1 MNVLG
6 IDPGLSGGLCVLN
19 EKGIVEAIKMPICT
33 RPNRKG
39 NYIDLKLIYKFVS
52 KYNQERFDWLQG
64 IFIERQF
71 ILRSQGMS
79 SGSKTMYQSGLLY
92 GLCYAECD
100 DLQEINAK
108 DWQGAIFKLVDVNNI
123 NKYNYNSDTKLK
135 SIAYVEQNYDSS
147 YLFTSKR
154 QTKPSDG
161 LADAIC
167 IAAYGLQVLTKRD
180 SKTKINKNDNKS

>member
-6 IDPGLSGGLCVLN
+6 IDPGLSGGLCILN
-19 EKGIVEAIKMPICT
+19 SQGIVSAIKMPICT
-33 RPNRKG
+33 RSNRKG
-39 NYIDLKLIYKFVS
+39 NYIDLELIYNFIS
-52 KYNQERFDWLQG
+52 KYNNPDTDNFIKG

-92 GLCYAECD
+92 GLCFAECNE
-100 DLQEINAK
+100 LNEINAK
-108 DWQGAIFKLVDVNNI
+108 DWQQYIFKKVDTSKINI
-123 NKYNYNSDTKLK
+123 YNYSSDTKLQ
-135 SIAYVEQNYDSS
+135 SIAYVEQTYGSN
-147 YLFTSKR
+147 YLFSSKR

-167 IAAYGLQVLTKRD
+167 IAKYGFDKLTKNNN
-180 SKTKINKNDNKS
+180 NK

>member
-1 MNVLG
+1 MNVIG
-6 IDPGLSGGLCVLN
+6 IDPGLSGGICVLN
-19 EKGIVEAIKMPICT
+19 DKEGIIDVLKMPLCT

-39 NYIDLKLIYKFVS
+39 NYIDLKKIFDFITDYSRYDEYKN
-52 KYNQERFDWLQG
+52 KDNLYG

-92 GLCYAECD
+92 GLCFAECD
-100 DLQEINAK
+100 NLQEVNAK
-108 DWQGAIFKLVDVNNI
+108 DWQTPIFKKVDQTNI
-123 NKYNYNSDTKLK
+123 NSYKYSSDTKLQ
-135 SIAYVEQNYDSS
+135 SIAYVEQNFDRK
-147 YLFTSKR
+147 YLFTSGR

-167 IAAYGLQVLTKRD
+167 IASYGLTTLLK
-180 SKTKINKNDNKS
+180 

>member
-1 MNVLG
+1 MNVIG
-6 IDPGLSGGLCVLN
+6 IDPGLSGGICVLN
-19 EKGIVEAIKMPICT
+19 DKKGVIDILKMPICT

-39 NYIDLKLIYKFVS
+39 NYIDLEKIYSFITDYSRYDEYKNNDTL
-52 KYNQERFDWLQG
+52 YG

-92 GLCYAECD
+92 GLCFAECD
-100 DLQEINAK
+100 NLQEVNAK
-108 DWQGAIFKLVDVNNI
+108 DWQTPIFNKVDQTNI
-123 NKYNYNSDTKLK
+123 NFYKYSSDTKLQ
-135 SIAYVEQNYDSS
+135 SIAYVEQNFDRN

-167 IAAYGLQVLTKRD
+167 IASYGLTIM
-180 SKTKINKNDNKS
+180 SK

>member
-6 IDPGLSGGLCVLN
+6 IDPGLSGGLCILN
-19 EKGIVEAIKMPICT
+19 EEGIIDVIKMPLCT
-33 RPNRKG
+33 RLNRKG
-39 NYIDLKLIYKFVS
+39 NYIDLKSIFDFIA
-52 KYNQERFDWLQG
+52 KYNNDIGSNDFIQG

-92 GLCYAECD
+92 GLCFAECN
-100 DLQEINAK
+100 DLHEINAK
-108 DWQGAIFKLVDVNNI
+108 DWQSSIFNKLDTTKINNYNYSSYTKLQSI
-123 NKYNYNSDTKLK
+123 AFVEQTYGNKY
-135 SIAYVEQNYDSS
+135 
-147 YLFTSKR
+147 LFKSKR

-167 IAAYGLQVLTKRD
+167 IAHFGLEQLI
-180 SKTKINKNDNKS
+180 KTITTNKQ

>member
-1 MNVLG
+1 MNVIG

-19 EKGIVEAIKMPICT
+19 DKKGIIDILKMPICS

-39 NYIDLKLIYKFVS
+39 NYIDLEKIYEFITDYS
-52 KYNQERFDWLQG
+52 RYNEYKDNDTLYG

-92 GLCYAECD
+92 GMCFAECD
-100 DLQEINAK
+100 NLQEINAK
-108 DWQGAIFKLVDVNNI
+108 DWQNEIFKKVNQSKV
-123 NKYNYNSDTKLK
+123 NKYNFATDTKLQ
-135 SIAYVEQNYDSS
+135 SIAYVEQNFDRN
-147 YLFTSKR
+147 YLFTSSR

-161 LADAIC
+161 IADAIC
-167 IAAYGLQVLTKRD
+167 IASFGLTTLLTK
-180 SKTKINKNDNKS
+180 